1 MFPEWI
7 TDRGAAVS
15 FGVVALVLMFAVGPV
30 ARALRVPG
38 ALVDE
43 QWWWGGA
50 VFLVVARV
58 TAVALAAPSLILDP
72 MVVVRFTDDLAPIPG
87 ALAALA
93 VTWLRTRRRAE
104 AAAAWAAAV
113 AGLTIAAA
121 AYGLACPLREAC
133 HGAPGGG
140 PFAFPMHGLTEPR
153 FATPFMEGVLLL
165 LVLAAALR
173 LLDRWDVGRVG
184 WALLAGAAG
193 TRLALMPI
201 TARGFDAPEAAVL
214 VVAVLA
220 GVGMAARTA
229 RAEREPAP
237 A

>member
-30 ARALRVPG
+30 ARVLRVPG

-50 VFLVVARV
+50 TFLIVARV
-58 TAVALAAPSLILDP
+58 AAVALAAPSLVLDP
-72 MVVVRFTDDLAPIPG
+72 LVVVRFTDDLAPIPG
-87 ALAALA
+87 VIAALA

-104 AAAAWAAAV
+104 AAAAWCAAV

-121 AYGLACPLREAC
+121 AYDLACPLRQGC

-153 FATPFMEGVLLL
+153 IPTPFIEGVLLL
-165 LVLAAALR
+165 VILAAAVR
-173 LLDRWDVGRVG
+173 LLDRWDAGRVG
-184 WALLAGAAG
+184 WALLAAVAG
-193 TRLALMPI
+193 TRLALSPI
-201 TARGFDAPEAAVL
+201 SARAFDAPEAAVL
-214 VVAVLA
+214 AVAVLA
-220 GVGMAARTA
+220 STGMAVRGART
-229 RAEREPAP
+229 EREPAP